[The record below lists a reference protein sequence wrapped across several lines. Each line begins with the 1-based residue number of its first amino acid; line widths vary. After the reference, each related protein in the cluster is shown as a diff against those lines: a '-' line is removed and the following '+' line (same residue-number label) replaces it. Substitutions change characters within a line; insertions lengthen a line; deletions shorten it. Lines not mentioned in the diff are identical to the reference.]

1 MQKMSTQRA
10 HHRTH
15 EFQRPAVV
23 PLPPDDVRG
32 GSNATRHG
40 QFLSMLSGFRLS
52 GGMAQGHD
60 LAPLLSSRSGLSIG
74 SLARWIVEG
83 EVVHFEW
90 QRETWLPLFQ
100 FSGPEM
106 ALREGVR
113 QVLKEFSGV
122 LDPWETAQW
131 FACPS
136 EALGGRTP
144 ADTVALQPDVVLL
157 FARCERY
164 VVDA

>member
-1 MQKMSTQRA
+1 MQKMSMQRA
-10 HHRTH
+10 HRAH
-15 EFQRPAVV
+15 EFHRPAVA

-32 GSNATRHG
+32 WSHTVRHE
-40 QFLSMLSGFRLS
+40 QFLNMLDGFRLS

-60 LAPLLSSRSGLSIG
+60 LAPLLSSRSGLNIG
-74 SLARWIVEG
+74 TLARWIVEG

-90 QRETWLPLFQ
+90 RHETWLPMFQ
-100 FSGPEM
+100 FGGPDM

-144 ADTVALQPDVVLL
+144 ADEVAIRPDGVLHS
-157 FARCERY
+157 ARCERY